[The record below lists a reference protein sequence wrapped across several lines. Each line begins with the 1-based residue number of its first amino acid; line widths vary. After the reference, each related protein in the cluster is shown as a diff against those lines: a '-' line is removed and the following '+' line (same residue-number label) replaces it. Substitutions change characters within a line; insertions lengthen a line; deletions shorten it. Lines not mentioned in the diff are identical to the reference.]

1 MSVRLRKSSKKILNA
16 RYVSIS
22 KPDLIKLR
30 IKARRRGTWFRA
42 LSRIERGLMDLTI
55 KVVESVRS
63 VILARSLIS
72 VAKKLLD
79 ALESEVAFL
88 IKTVGPSLAQKLSE
102 IAQSWGNDSAKDW
115 AKDQIFIRYLSV
127 MRKNLSSIFSA

>member
-1 MSVRLRKSSKKILNA
+1 MSVRLRKSSEKILNA

-30 IKARRRGTWFRA
+30 VKARRRGIWFRA
-42 LSRIERGLMDLTI
+42 LNRIERGLMDLAI
-55 KVVESVRS
+55 KVVENVRS

-72 VAKKLLD
+72 VAKKLLS

-88 IKTVGPSLAQKLSE
+88 MKTVGPSLAQKLSE
-102 IAQSWGNDSAKDW
+102 IARSWGNDSAKDW
-115 AKDQIFIRYLSV
+115 AKDQIFIQYLSV
-127 MRKNLSSIFSA
+127 MRKNLSSLFRV